1 MAVLGI
7 FLFYPLID
15 SLFVVRNK
23 IVAYLWNIIS
33 LSLAAQL
40 ATLPLILY
48 YFGTFPVYFLL
59 SNLVVAPIA
68 VFILSAT
75 LLALALGV
83 FPVAANFVVQGLDF
97 AVRTLNEVM
106 EQIQHWSG
114 AQITSVYLSVWQ
126 AWLLA
131 VAIVTLWRYVVC
143 RSARRLIVFLLT
155 VNVLIVSFCGNKG
168 SCLILIFICLVLEF
182 IPNTTEI
189 LMSCLLHHVSIR
201 LEIFVLFWSIIING
215 ENKRHFLLCM

>member
-1 MAVLGI
+1 MKTLTWQKPGQQNVAQE
-7 FLFYPLID
+7 LI
-15 SLFVVRNK
+15 K
-23 IVAYLWNIIS
+23 IIINYVAELR
-33 LSLAAQL
+33 
-40 ATLPLILY
+40 
-48 YFGTFPVYFLL
+48 L

-114 AQITSVYLSVWQ
+114 AQITSAYLSVWQ

-143 RSARRLIVFLLT
+143 RNARRLIVFLLT
-155 VNVLIVSFCGNKG
+155 VNVLIVEKSEYA
-168 SCLILIFICLVLEF
+168 V
-182 IPNTTEI
+182 T
-189 LMSCLLHHVSIR
+189 V
-201 LEIFVLFWSIIING
+201 V
-215 ENKRHFLLCM
+215 